1 MGVGRAWHRA
11 GLRLGQS
18 PNPLGVLPTLALPAL
33 LAVLIV
39 AWTLTSASAARA
51 ATGAAQE
58 GHPALPAGLARAV
71 RRAFGPETLFPRQTE
86 LRARGGRDGDTFG
99 AELALNS
106 SGTIALIGAYHPYPL
121 SGPDRFSGVAYVFA
135 RSGSRWIQQAELRAR
150 DARGGD
156 SFGGSVALNSSGTIA
171 LVGAQ
176 GKNYAT
182 GAVYVF
188 TRSGSRWTQRAELT
202 ARGGADAFGQAVA
215 LNASGSTALIGAFG
229 ASTGSMTGASFVF
242 TGSGSRWT
250 QRAVL
255 TASNGASNDGFG
267 EVVALDA
274 LGTTALVAAPNLN
287 GGTGAAY
294 VFTGS
299 GSAWTQQAELTAG
312 DAAPG
317 DLFGSVALSASG
329 TTALI
334 GAPGKDGATGAVY
347 VFTRSGSSWTQ
358 QAEIT
363 ARDAA
368 SNDGFGI
375 AVALTTSGGTA
386 LIGAD
391 GNRGGRGTAYVF
403 TRSGSKWTQRTEIA
417 ARNGADG
424 DFFGSAVVLSAFGKT
439 ALVGAMNANRSTGA
453 AYVFT

>member
-242 TGSGSRWT
+242 TGSGS
-250 QRAVL
+250 
-255 TASNGASNDGFG
+255 
-267 EVVALDA
+267 
-274 LGTTALVAAPNLN
+274 
-287 GGTGAAY
+287 
-294 VFTGS
+294 
-299 GSAWTQQAELTAG
+299 AWTQQAELTAG

-403 TRSGSKWTQRTEIA
+403 TRSGSKWTQRAEIA